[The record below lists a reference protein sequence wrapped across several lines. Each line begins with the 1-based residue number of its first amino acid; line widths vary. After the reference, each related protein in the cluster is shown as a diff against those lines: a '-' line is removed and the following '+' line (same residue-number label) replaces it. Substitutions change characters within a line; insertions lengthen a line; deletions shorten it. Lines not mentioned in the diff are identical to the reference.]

1 MVRAKD
7 LISEEVVS
15 VKADTPALEAIRL
28 LVENDISGLPVVGED
43 MTLVGILSEKD
54 ALILYYEQ
62 REAAE
67 RIVRDYM
74 TTPAVSFDENTP
86 LIEVCDF
93 LSKNIF
99 RRVPITSEGKLM
111 GIVSVKDVLDEAL
124 KSASGCTP

>member
-7 LISEEVVS
+7 VMSESVVC
-15 VKADTPALEAIRL
+15 VQADTPALEAIRM
-28 LVENDISGLPVVGED
+28 LVENNISGLPVVGED
-43 MTLVGILSEKD
+43 MTLVGMLSEKD

-62 REAAE
+62 RDAAE

-74 TTPAVSFDENTP
+74 TCPAVSFDENAP

-99 RRVPITSEGKLM
+99 RRVPITSEGKPV
-111 GIVSVKDVLDEAL
+111 GIVSIKDVLDTTL
-124 KSASGCTP
+124 KTTSCTT